1 MSTMRN
7 NTYPSEKSNTSKQV
21 AAAAVRLAI
30 SADREEER
38 SLIEAFKQ
46 GGTRGAA
53 ADFGGEYLESV
64 ATIIERAVVAARRE
78 GVISLTH
85 AEEGAIAGAA
95 HEAATQ
101 LMSKAAG
108 LSIGGKIGI
117 ARYEDHVCVCAFFA
131 VGLLHLDEVAI
142 GLGHRVI

>member
-7 NTYPSEKSNTSKQV
+7 NIYPSEKSNTSKQV

-38 SLIEAFKQ
+38 SLIEAYKQ
-46 GGTRGAA
+46 SGTRGAA

-78 GVISLTH
+78 GVISLDSRGRRSDRRSGSRSGHT
-85 AEEGAIAGAA
+85 
-95 HEAATQ
+95 
-101 LMSKAAG
+101 
-108 LSIGGKIGI
+108 
-117 ARYEDHVCVCAFFA
+117 V
-131 VGLLHLDEVAI
+131 DE
-142 GLGHRVI
+142 